1 MTVLR
6 NAPEGEWMYKYSFR
20 DSSPVKRYVQV
31 DPEHGYL
38 LWGSSPTDDNKL
50 SVNLKEAVG
59 VIFGSQTTTF
69 ARLRGGPAAPP
80 PYLCISILF
89 VGRTLDLSTIEDT
102 ADRWFESIQLVIS
115 LNSET
120 LIPRLHRRDVLFR
133 KAWLKLAYEARERH
147 VSVSQLFRD
156 TIASIVSRRVRAPVG
171 SALRQ
176 LNTLRESLEEL
187 RSTVRTVHK
196 STFHSFSDTLKDS
209 LGRLIELKTASKQ
222 SETDT
227 ILLLEEELK
236 ACNAERVR
244 LHNELIDLKGNVRVF
259 VRVRP
264 LLFGESDD
272 LSLTDGRPSFVFI
285 DEQPESLSVYI
296 QRDVRRR
303 TYTFDKVIRPSS
315 DQVGLY
321 AEIDPFVQSAIDGYN
336 VCVFSYGVTNSG
348 KTYSMG
354 GTKDN
359 PGINKLAV
367 DKIFQS
373 TKDAVVLVSVV
384 QIYNETVTD
393 LLNDGNVLDIRYIES
408 SYCLPGMKEIEVKDP
423 TSTERLIEG
432 AVTLR
437 ATNSTRINQMS
448 SRSHLIVTL
457 KLSTGGRLHLI
468 DLAGSENVNRSGATG
483 GTLREAQNINKSL
496 SALGDVVHAL
506 IESKQNASVHVP
518 YRNSK
523 LTMFL
528 KDSLSGNSKT
538 VMILQVSPA
547 QNDINESLNS
557 LSFGQ
562 RVRTV
567 QVGKAIRSKHIS
579 PRE

>member
-31 DPEHGYL
+31 DTEHGYL
-38 LWGSSPTDDNKL
+38 LWGSSPTDDKKL

-102 ADRWFESIQLVIS
+102 ADRWFESIQSVIS

-120 LIPRLHRRDVLFR
+120 PIPRLHRRDVLFR

-227 ILLLEEELK
+227 ILLLKEELK

-244 LHNELIDLKGNVRVF
+244 LHNELIDLKGNIRVF

-264 LLFGESDD
+264 LLFGESDE
-272 LSLTDGRPSFVFI
+272 LSLTDGRPSFVFS
-285 DEQPESLSVYI
+285 DEQPESISVYI

-348 KTYSMG
+348 KTYSME

-373 TKDAVVLVSVV
+373 TKDVVVLVSVV

-393 LLNDGNVLDIRYIES
+393 LLNEGKVLDIRYIES

-423 TSTERLIEG
+423 TSTERLIES

-523 LTMFL
+523 LTMLL